1 MPSVEW
7 TVHIPG
13 SQATLLVVTEVVC
26 VVKVENLPKSKNNKK
41 KSVSK
46 LKIIHNHQSHQ
57 SSKHQETEAQTSVLR
72 WLYLS
77 LPLHVKGNS

>member
-7 TVHIPG
+7 TLHIPA
-13 SQATLLVVTEVVC
+13 SQATHLVVTEVVC
-26 VVKVENLPKSKNNKK
+26 VVKVEDLPKSKKNKK

-46 LKIIHNHQSHQ
+46 LKIIHTHQ

-77 LPLHVKGNS
+77 LPLHVKGNL

>member
-26 VVKVENLPKSKNNKK
+26 VVKVEDLPKSKKTKK
-41 KSVSK
+41 NISK
-46 LKIIHNHQSHQ
+46 LKIMHNHQSHQ